1 MTILE
6 ELNRVAA
13 RNAPYEIRPVCEH
26 CGKDEL
32 SLVEETPDPLYG
44 ALGVTRRT
52 LRCSNPC
59 CGKTVTD

>member
-13 RNAPYEIRPVCEH
+13 RNAPYEIRPACDCCHVGEMR
-26 CGKDEL
+26 
-32 SLVEETPDPLYG
+32 LVEETPDPLYG
-44 ALGVTRRT
+44 RLGVTRRT
-52 LRCSNPC
+52 LRCSNPA